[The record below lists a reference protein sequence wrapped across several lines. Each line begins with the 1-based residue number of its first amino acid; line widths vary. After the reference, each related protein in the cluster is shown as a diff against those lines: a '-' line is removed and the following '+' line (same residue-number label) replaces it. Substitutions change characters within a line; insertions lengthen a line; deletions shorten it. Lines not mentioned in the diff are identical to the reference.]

1 MSKTTEIREI
11 CGDYA
16 FDVEYSKDF
25 VFTMFFN
32 SLRNAKTV
40 KRCIEVDDSVP
51 NTAVA
56 VDFVEVVR
64 CKDCRCWEKI
74 GIDPITNY
82 TFGYCRH
89 YQWQDEENSRET
101 NGQDYCSYGERRK
114 ENVNR
119 N

>member
-1 MSKTTEIREI
+1 MPRYIDADALI
-11 CGDYA
+11 A
-16 FDVEYSKDF
+16 EYDRVHEGAPGGARKLMVDAP
-25 VFTMFFN
+25 T
-32 SLRNAKTV
+32 A
-40 KRCIEVDDSVP
+40 EV
-51 NTAVA
+51 
-56 VDFVEVVR
+56 VEVVR
-64 CKDCRCWEKI
+64 CKDCRCWERI

-101 NGQDYCSYGERRK
+101 DGQDYCSYGERRK